1 MHSSIT
7 CSSSS
12 LEPRSATMEWSSGM
26 TIFSWA
32 SAPPRRPRDR
42 LTYLPRPLPRPGARP
57 GPMPAMLAARRATS
71 RPAFRAD
78 ARSPPADT
86 GPGAASISRLTRWPV
101 KRAPAKDVRMH
112 VRHGLA
118 RLRAGVED
126 HAVPGVSDS
135 LACRHLVRLCRELV
149 QQPVPGGR
157 DRREVR
163 VVLSRYHQHVN
174 RRLRV
179 NVAKCNSSLGFEYP
193 HRWDIARN
201 DAAEQAIGHGG
212 DVSVRWSRGRGG
224 YIVSP

>member
-1 MHSSIT
+1 MHIRLL
-7 CSSSS
+7 SSS
-12 LEPRSATMEWSSGM
+12 LSNVLPSLNTLMSRYCHFFKRPFPPGIEQGKIESQPDRLGVHFAHRR
-26 TIFSWA
+26 
-32 SAPPRRPRDR
+32 PPRRPRDR

-126 HAVPGVSDS
+126 
-135 LACRHLVRLCRELV
+135 
-149 QQPVPGGR
+149 
-157 DRREVR
+157 
-163 VVLSRYHQHVN
+163 
-174 RRLRV
+174 
-179 NVAKCNSSLGFEYP
+179 
-193 HRWDIARN
+193 
-201 DAAEQAIGHGG
+201 
-212 DVSVRWSRGRGG
+212 
-224 YIVSP
+224 